1 MKIIVIGPSLS
12 GKTTLVKELR
22 KNTNLLISEIDEE
35 LTALNGGEYPSDI
48 DHKNNVLLPQVI
60 KKILNQK
67 ELIFFTNTNF
77 FSEKDLK
84 NAKNLGFKII
94 QLNVD
99 YQELLNRNS
108 NRIKT
113 ENYQDSSPWLKG
125 MLAYQKDIQEKG
137 LVDAVIDAN
146 KPISEIIDRLKNIF
160 SFISPSPQ
168 VRTK

>member
-1 MKIIVIGPSLS
+1 MKVIIIGSSLS

-22 KNTNLLISEIDEE
+22 KNNCPLVSEMDEE
-35 LTALNGGEYPSDI
+35 LTTLNKGEYPLDI
-48 DHKNNVLLPQVI
+48 DYKNNILLPKVI
-60 KKILNQK
+60 KKVLNQK
-67 ELIFFTNTNF
+67 DIVFFTNANY

-84 NAKNLGFKII
+84 KAKNLGFKII

-125 MLAYQKDIQEKG
+125 MLAYQKDIQENG
-137 LVDAVIDAN
+137 LIDAVIDAN
-146 KPISEIIDRLKNIF
+146 KPVSEIIHTLEKTF
-160 SFISPSPQ
+160 
-168 VRTK
+168 